1 MKLKELRQIY
11 ESIGKR
17 EGWDFSKI
25 NFTREAVPWKYSD
38 IVQNYLRPTSYV
50 IDIGTGGGERFI
62 EFSSFFKKGVG
73 IDFDSDMIEKAKE
86 NKHAYLEDKIS
97 FLIMSTEKLEFPKNT
112 FDIVLNRHSPLYPK
126 EIIKV
131 LKPAGFFI
139 TEQVGP
145 KNTENIC
152 NIFGCGVGGEY
163 EIDPEQNIDKIIN
176 FFKNNGC
183 KIIDYKEYNVKY
195 WFSDIESLIFWLKG
209 IPIPEDFNIEKY
221 WREVNLIINNYTKSE
236 GIETNEHRIL
246 TIIKKI

>member
-1 MKLKELRQIY
+1 MKFEELKQIY
-11 ESIGKR
+11 KSAGKR

-25 NFTREAVPWKYSD
+25 NYTHEVVPWKYCD
-38 IVQNYLRPTSYV
+38 IVQNYLKPTSYV
-50 IDIGTGGGERFI
+50 LDIGTGGGEIFI

-73 IDFDSDMIEKAKE
+73 IDSALDMIQKAKE
-86 NKHAYLEDKIS
+86 NIPAYLEDKIS
-97 FLIMSTEKLEFPKNT
+97 FLVMSAEKLKFPNDT
-112 FDIVLNRHSPLYPK
+112 FDIVLNRHAPLHPK

-131 LKPAGFFI
+131 LKPSGFFI

-163 EIDPEQNIDKIIN
+163 EIDPEQNIDKIIDV
-176 FFKNNGC
+176 FKNNGC

-209 IPIPEDFNIEKY
+209 IPIPEDFHIEKH
-221 WREVNLIINNYTKSE
+221 WRQVNIIINNYTTPE

-246 TIIKKI
+246 IIIKKI